1 MTSQSSAR
9 HWIVVGAGSAGCV
22 LANRLSADPDLH
34 VTLLDDGPDLIQDA
48 IPAAVD
54 GPNFLDALNEPGR
67 THHDLLAKRSANAE
81 LRVYPRGRGVGGSSA
96 VNAMVA
102 LRGSEQQ
109 YRDWG
114 WSDVRRAWDR
124 VQIPAE
130 AAAEAELGAV
140 DRALLA
146 AAPQTER
153 ALLTRRAGRRITSA
167 EAYLWPVLD
176 RSNLAVQPNAAVDR
190 LRISGRRVTGLHLS
204 DGTSIDADHVIVAA
218 GAIHT
223 PAILL
228 RSGLDTPGIGQ
239 GLQDH
244 PAAPLTLLLRDGV
257 DNQQS
262 GLAVGTLL
270 HQHLGENLVQLLPMN
285 HIGRWPGTERLAL
298 FMPALMTPSSAG
310 GNVTIDSAGQPIVDF
325 ALLSDAED
333 IAALKAAV
341 KFALD
346 VLSRP
351 SFADIVE
358 MVYIDEHGTT
368 ADALADDTTLQ
379 RWLRSRAGDY
389 VHASSSC
396 AMGAV
401 VDDRFNVVGYEGLSI
416 CDTSIFPSIPDANT
430 HLPVTMAAE
439 RFCMRETMS
448 T

>member
-1 MTSQSSAR
+1 MTSQRTAR

-22 LANRLSADPDLH
+22 LANRLSADPDCR
-34 VTLLDDGPDLIQDA
+34 VTLLDDGPDLRQDA

-67 THHDLLAKRSANAE
+67 THADLLAKRTTDAE
-81 LRVYPRGRGVGGSSA
+81 PSPYPRGRGLGGSSA

-102 LRGSEQQ
+102 LRGSEQL

-114 WSDVRRAWDR
+114 WSDAHRAWDR

-130 AAAEAELGAV
+130 AAADAELGVV

-146 AAPQTER
+146 AAPRTER

-176 RSNLAVQPNAAVDR
+176 RPNLVVRPSTAADR
-190 LRISGRRVTGLHLS
+190 LRISGRRVTGVHLV
-204 DGTSIDADHVIVAA
+204 DGTSIDADHVVVAA

-244 PAAPLTLLLRDGV
+244 PAAPLTLLLRGGV
-257 DNQQS
+257 DNRPG
-262 GLAVGTLL
+262 GLVIGTLL
-270 HQHLGENLVQLLPMN
+270 HQHIGEDLVQLLPMN
-285 HIGRWPGTERLAL
+285 HIGRLPGAERLAL
-298 FMPALMTPSSAG
+298 FMPALMTPSGAEG
-310 GNVTIDSAGQPIVDF
+310 TVTIDNEGQPLVDF
-325 ALLSDAED
+325 ALLSHADD
-333 IAALKAAV
+333 RAALGAAV
-341 KFALD
+341 RLALD
-346 VLSRP
+346 VLSQP
-351 SFADIVE
+351 SFTDIVE
-358 MVYIDEHGTT
+358 TVYIDEHGTT
-368 ADALADDTTLQ
+368 SDALADDSTLQ
-379 RWLRSRAGDY
+379 TWLRSRAGDY

-396 AMGAV
+396 AMGVV
-401 VDDRFNVVGYEGLSI
+401 VDDHFSVVGYEGLSI
-416 CDTSIFPSIPDANT
+416 CDASIFPNIPDANT

-439 RFCMRETMS
+439 RFCLRETMS
-448 T
+448 A